1 MQATPDDRSAFEAAK
16 DCLAYWIDIHNG
28 MIADEYHAPTPDID
42 LLASLRSERSKL
54 ARLRAALHVSEVA
67 EIARVLG
74 EYGEMLSVWR
84 DQHHP
89 LAA

>member
-1 MQATPDDRSAFEAAK
+1 MQATPKDSSAFESAR

-28 MIADEYHAPTPDID
+28 MIADECSAPTPDID
-42 LLASLRSERSKL
+42 LLASLRAERSKL
-54 ARLRAALHVSEVA
+54 ARMRAALHLTDSL
-67 EIARVLG
+67 EIERVLA

-89 LAA
+89 LPA

>member
-1 MQATPDDRSAFEAAK
+1 MQATPQDSSAFEAAR

-28 MIADEYHAPTPDID
+28 MIADECSVPTPDAE
-42 LLASLRSERSKL
+42 LLASLRTERSKL
-54 ARLRAALHVSEVA
+54 ARLRAALRVVDSA

-89 LAA
+89 LPA

>member
-54 ARLRAALHVSEVA
+54 ARLRAALHISDSA

>member
-1 MQATPDDRSAFEAAK
+1 MRATLHEISAFEAAK

-42 LLASLRSERSKL
+42 LLASLRTERSKL
-54 ARLRAALHVSEVA
+54 ARLRAALHISDSA

>member
-1 MQATPDDRSAFEAAK
+1 MQVTPEDNSAFEAAR

-28 MIADEYHAPTPDID
+28 MIADECRVPAPDMD
-42 LLASLRSERSKL
+42 LLASLRTERSKL
-54 ARLRAALHVSEVA
+54 VRLRAALRVVDNT
-67 EIARVLG
+67 EIARVLS